1 MWARCRRSSH
11 FTGTTRRGQVRR
23 RWGLSEQRV
32 VEPLSCRCLLLS
44 GLWRDPR
51 SSRIGARVWKSC
63 FTKSWTMAGDEGKT
77 GQTGETKAA
86 NRKAPDTPAGSSR
99 WGSLRGLLTFGSG
112 EKSTATKATLGDEM
126 SMYYDEKLKR
136 WVDPVRVRQI
146 SLQRTCGTHA
156 STNGRTLTFLRLRR
170 TMTRPNKLLLPWHP
184 RRQRQHLRQLP
195 KKKTVSRRLRPRNQ
209 RPERAPAQ
217 RALADWT

>member
-1 MWARCRRSSH
+1 
-11 FTGTTRRGQVRR
+11 
-23 RWGLSEQRV
+23 
-32 VEPLSCRCLLLS
+32 
-44 GLWRDPR
+44 
-51 SSRIGARVWKSC
+51 
-63 FTKSWTMAGDEGKT
+63 MAGDEDKT
-77 GQTGETKAA
+77 DQTGESKAA

-146 SLQRTCGTHA
+146 SQISAHAARTPIHH
-156 STNGRTLTFLRLRR
+156 GRTLTFLRLRR

-195 KKKTVSRRLRPRNQ
+195 KKKTASRRLRPRNQ